1 MNSNKKRE
9 MFVNTKLSA
18 RDRLEENN
26 HVSSTIENKNF
37 IEAFETDEVVG
48 GGSNSKLFDAENQYM
63 NLKKQLEFTGKE
75 TVEEVKNKYDEKI
88 QQWNELHKQTINEYK
103 KTIKKIQDEK
113 SNCPDMSEYI
123 HKKKIP
129 CWGCQ
134 L

>member
-48 GGSNSKLFDAENQYM
+48 GGSNSKLFDAENDYM
-63 NLKKQLEFTGKE
+63 KLKKQLEFTGKE

-113 SNCPDMSEYI
+113 SNCPDMNEYI